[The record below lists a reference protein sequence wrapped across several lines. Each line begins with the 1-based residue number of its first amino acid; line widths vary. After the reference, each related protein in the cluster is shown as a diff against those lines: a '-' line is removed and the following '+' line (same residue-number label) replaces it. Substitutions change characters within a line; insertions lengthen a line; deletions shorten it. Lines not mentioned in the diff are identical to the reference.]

1 MKLSP
6 LKVGVISDSA
16 LQRHSLQSALSSYG
30 LELTL
35 TCAPDV
41 FEHQSQ
47 ERISSVSCWII
58 DLENEELDIDALMV
72 TIEAT
77 AVPVL
82 FGLGL
87 APNKNDLSY
96 ISWERRL
103 FGKLEDHFGNLMQV
117 EAKASL
123 AVKSSGKMAST
134 NLALTQT
141 SRVTQESNS
150 ASESPRSIAKEIWVL
165 AASLGGPA
173 AVKEFLDELPES
185 VSAGFLYAQHVDVHF
200 SNVLLHVLGRHANL
214 ALLEMSQHAQIR
226 AGEVLVVPVDREVS
240 FAATGLQLKN
250 KPWRGPYGP
259 SIDQLL
265 ENLFEYYGVHCHVI
279 FFSGM
284 GNDGS
289 AAIPRMASAGCKI
302 WTQRP
307 DSCANGSMPQAVID
321 LDCSEK
327 TGTPKELAHAFL
339 ALSQGLE
346 N

>member
-1 MKLSP
+1 
-6 LKVGVISDSA
+6 VISDSA

-35 TCAPDV
+35 TCAPNTL
-41 FEHQSQ
+41 EHQSQ

-117 EAKASL
+117 ETKASL
-123 AVKSSGKMAST
+123 AVMSSG
-134 NLALTQT
+134 
-141 SRVTQESNS
+141 NS
-150 ASESPRSIAKEIWVL
+150 ASESPRSTAKEIWVL

-173 AVKEFLDELPES
+173 AVKEFLDELPEN

-214 ALLEMSQHAQIR
+214 ALREMSQHAQIR

-250 KPWRGPYGP
+250 RPWRGPYGP

-307 DSCANGSMPQAVID
+307 DSCANGSMPQSVID

-339 ALSQGLE
+339 ALSKGIE